1 MILSGRKEI
10 TNDDNDDNDNDDD
23 DSEAEQVIQRRLSSS
38 VVSVSDDEGEFAAP
52 PVTPHYM
59 LQYTFSEDARA
70 KREAHRASH
79 LSLASQY
86 KREGR
91 LVMGGAMADM
101 SGGLAVFRSRQD
113 AQDFAESDPYVKHGV
128 VTRHNIQEWN
138 VVI

>member
-1 MILSGRKEI
+1 M
-10 TNDDNDDNDNDDD
+10 
-23 DSEAEQVIQRRLSSS
+23 IQRRLSSS

-128 VTRHNIQEWN
+128 VTRHNIHFFHSSGMLSFSRNRLKTKVKIRFKTWF
-138 VVI
+138 

>member
-1 MILSGRKEI
+1 MI
-10 TNDDNDDNDNDDD
+10 
-23 DSEAEQVIQRRLSSS
+23 QQRLTSS
-38 VVSVSDDEGEFAAP
+38 VVSMSDGEGEFTAP

-59 LQYTFSEDARA
+59 LHYTFSQDAMA
-70 KREAHRASH
+70 KREPHRALH

-91 LVMGGAMADM
+91 LVMGGAMSDM

-113 AQDFAESDPYVKHGV
+113 AQDFADNDPYVKHGV
-128 VTRHNIQEWN
+128 VTQHNIQEWN